1 MFNKDIPAF
10 TFSVSRDMTTLS
22 GMPLEVARFLPCFHE
37 LKAVQYHIWCVI
49 PILRT

>member
-22 GMPLEVARFLPCFHE
+22 GMPIGSGAVSPLFL
-37 LKAVQYHIWCVI
+37 
-49 PILRT
+49 